1 MPIVA
6 HGRKSRG
13 RVTPRRRPARLGVAL
28 VVGLGIL
35 PGCGGSDATLLGS
48 YLSEIEFDAPL
59 ESAVSLSLGEFDI
72 PTPAVTKVDGHARTV
87 WVRISFELVAEA
99 LPEHEAAVAR
109 HLAERRGAIHDAVLS
124 IVRTSSTDELTDPR
138 SSALRMRI
146 TEAVRP
152 LLGGDKVRQFILFNH
167 NAEKM

>member
-6 HGRKSRG
+6 NTRDSHGR
-13 RVTPRRRPARLGVAL
+13 VAPWRRRGSYGLAL
-28 VVGLGIL
+28 VLGLSML

-48 YLSEIEFDAPL
+48 YLSEVEFDAPL
-59 ESAVSLSLGEFDI
+59 ESAVTVSLGNFNI

-87 WVRISFELVAEA
+87 WVHISFELVAEA

-109 HLAERRGAIHDAVLS
+109 ALGEQRGAIHDAVLS
-124 IVRTSSTDELTDPR
+124 IVRTSSADELADPR
-138 SSALRMRI
+138 SSALRMRV

-152 LLGGDKVRQFILFNH
+152 LLGGDKVRQFILFKY